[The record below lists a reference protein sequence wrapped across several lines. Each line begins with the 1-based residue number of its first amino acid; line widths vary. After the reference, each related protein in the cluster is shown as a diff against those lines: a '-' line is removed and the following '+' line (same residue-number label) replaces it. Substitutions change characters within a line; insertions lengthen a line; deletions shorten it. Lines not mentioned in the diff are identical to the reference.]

1 MMRPSVKCAAAI
13 ILLLHILL
21 LLSGCSGR
29 NTPPTGQEVNAWFQN
44 HEEDLNTVRDYLA
57 TLDFDSMDIKYSK
70 MIVGNTYIIGYTYIG
85 ESQLNKTRLPIREDT
100 VLLALRS
107 LRKAGCKNI
116 YYSRN
121 TLQYCIWHGTSSID
135 CGVAYRADGQMPD
148 IAYLTQ
154 CEPLEVDGWY
164 WYVAD
169 FEEWRVRNAG

>member
-1 MMRPSVKCAAAI
+1 MMRPSVKCAAAMI
-13 ILLLHILL
+13 LLHILL

-29 NTPPTGQEVNAWFQN
+29 NTPPTGQEVTVWFQN
-44 HEEDLNTVRDYLA
+44 NEEDLNTVRDYLA
-57 TLDFDSMDIKYSK
+57 TLDFDSMDIKDSK
-70 MIVGNTYIIGYTYIG
+70 MIVGYTYIIGYTYIS
-85 ESQLNKTRLPIREDT
+85 ESQLNKTRLPIREDA

>member
-1 MMRPSVKCAAAI
+1 MQGQSWTFGPGFVQSVRPAA
-13 ILLLHILL
+13 
-21 LLSGCSGR
+21 
-29 NTPPTGQEVNAWFQN
+29 W
-44 HEEDLNTVRDYLA
+44 
-57 TLDFDSMDIKYSK
+57 YS
-70 MIVGNTYIIGYTYIG
+70 ICQ
-85 ESQLNKTRLPIREDT
+85 SQLNKTRLPIREDA

-154 CEPLEVDGWY
+154 CEPLEADGWY